1 MDIEGVSAMPS
12 APANPNQTTWPQ
24 DQRLENNQPKKPS
37 LFPAPS
43 SMFWAGFL
51 IRVLYITIIHT
62 YRIRPQEDHLQFGWE
77 MGRIARALAT
87 GFGYADPFTGHSGP
101 TAWSPPLYPLLI
113 TGVFKIF
120 GVYTAASAWVLLV
133 INSIFSAATSSV
145 IYEIAARCFHHTG
158 RARKIALW
166 SGWLWAL
173 YPAAMQFAVRWIWDM
188 CITAFLFSKILV
200 IALRARSVGEE
211 TSLPESSSQGQTT
224 KRWAAFGLLSG
235 LIVLLN
241 STILL
246 FLPACGLW
254 MLVGAFKAKAPIV
267 PSLLRASLACVLALA
282 CIAPWMIRN
291 YTVFHAFIPMRGNLG
306 AELHQSVLKEH
317 EGFPWGAT
325 IPVCDVCPVF
335 LQYRQMGEYAYVQHE
350 GELAKQEIRAHKLRF
365 VEYTLKR
372 FFFFW
377 VSVPKPPEH
386 GFLNEA
392 IREANYFFLNLA
404 SLLGLALALKQR
416 IPGAV
421 LFAWAFALVPLTYY
435 FITVQARFRHPLEPI
450 MVILM
455 VFLFQSATKRE
466 KPVPSN

>member
-1 MDIEGVSAMPS
+1 
-12 APANPNQTTWPQ
+12 
-24 DQRLENNQPKKPS
+24 
-37 LFPAPS
+37 
-43 SMFWAGFL
+43 MFWVGFL

-87 GFGYADPFTGHSGP
+87 GYGYSDPFTGHSGP

-113 TGVFKIF
+113 AGVFKIF
-120 GVYTAASAWVLLV
+120 GVYTAASAWVLLT
-133 INSIFSAATSSV
+133 INSIFSAATAPV
-145 IYEIAARCFHHTG
+145 VYEIAMRCFGHTG

-188 CITAFLFSKILV
+188 CITAFLFSVILV
-200 IALRARSVGEE
+200 IALRVRGVGEE
-211 TSLPESSSQGQTT
+211 PTADRATGQRETT
-224 KRWAAFGLLSG
+224 ALWAAFGILSG
-235 LIVLLN
+235 LVVLFN
-241 STILL
+241 STVLL

-254 MLVGAFKAKAPIV
+254 MLAGAFKRKGPIL
-267 PSLLRASLACVLALA
+267 PELLRSSLACFLVLA

-335 LQYRQMGEYAYVQHE
+335 KQYQQMGEYAYVHRE

-365 VEYTLKR
+365 LGYSLKR

-392 IREANYFFLNLA
+392 IRKGNYFFLNLA

-435 FITVQARFRHPLEPI
+435 FITVQARFRHPLEPM